1 MDLFFISLE
10 LNIIEN
16 GLRNQYYNEFCN
28 AFGTIRNIRN
38 FIRNL
43 YNFIPKRIQSVMR
56 AKGNVTMYFIN
67 HISFIFRLKWNRK
80 FNWLN
85 V

>member
-1 MDLFFISLE
+1 MGCGT
-10 LNIIEN
+10 NIKTSFAMH
-16 GLRNQYYNEFCN
+16 L
-28 AFGTIRNIRN
+28 GTIRNIRN

-67 HISFIFRLKWNRK
+67 HVTFIFRLKWNRK
-80 FNWLN
+80 FHWLN

>member
-1 MDLFFISLE
+1 MGCGT
-10 LNIIEN
+10 NIITSFAMH
-16 GLRNQYYNEFCN
+16 L
-28 AFGTIRNIRN
+28 GTIRNIRN

-43 YNFIPKRIQSVMR
+43 NNFIPKRIQSIIR
-56 AKGNVTMYFIN
+56 AKGNVTMYFIS
-67 HISFIFRLKWNRK
+67 HVTFIFRLKWNRK